1 MAVALGTELEA
12 VVVKEDKK
20 RVEIVEAPGIP
31 DGCNVEVVARE
42 PRFLLTNI
50 DRTAVRIKGEYC
62 EEEYV
67 RL

>member
-1 MAVALGTELEA
+1 MDMVVGIESEA

-20 RVEIVEAPGIP
+20 P

-50 DRTAVRIKGEYC
+50 DRTTVRIKEEYC

>member
-1 MAVALGTELEA
+1 M
-12 VVVKEDKK
+12 
-20 RVEIVEAPGIP
+20 
-31 DGCNVEVVARE
+31 ARE